1 MLDCFIIAY
10 LLLLIMLLAVQPS
23 DAYPY
28 ALKNHH
34 IKYDVDHSS
43 SCHRCWHQPFRDSN
57 MQQLSS
63 QRLIRSNHH
72 LLYSLIN
79 GEDRE
84 APTLRKSSSMLHG
97 LKPSSSGDIR
107 DTQLIANS
115 SDRLAEGSNKY
126 LLPLVLAGTILTVAG
141 LGHYVDLDSISDKA
155 VKFLADA
162 GPYGYAYFA
171 LVSNCDNYYHTM

>member
-1 MLDCFIIAY
+1 
-10 LLLLIMLLAVQPS
+10 
-23 DAYPY
+23 
-28 ALKNHH
+28 
-34 IKYDVDHSS
+34 
-43 SCHRCWHQPFRDSN
+43 

-72 LLYSLIN
+72 LLYSLIK

-84 APTLRKSSSMLHG
+84 APPLRESSSMLHG

-115 SDRLAEGSNKY
+115 SERLAEGNKY
-126 LLPLVLAGTILTVAG
+126 LLPLVVAGTILTVAG
-141 LGHYVDLDSISDKA
+141 LGHYVDLDSLSDKA

-171 LVSNCDNYYHTM
+171 LVNNSDNHHTM